1 MKRPS
6 LKVEKWMRETLTWLA
21 REFPDSREDELAMH
35 ILYERIA
42 KDPSESKM
50 LFRCAVEPFWE
61 EVAAEVRKPVD
72 AVGPRKKK
80 KAKRP
85 GTAAAARPRRA
96 PTAG

>member
-61 EVAAEVRKPVD
+61 EVAAEVRKNYKPVD
-72 AVGPRKKK
+72 AEPGPRKKSK
-80 KAKRP
+80 KKKRATS
-85 GTAAAARPRRA
+85 G
-96 PTAG
+96 

>member
-1 MKRPS
+1 
-6 LKVEKWMRETLTWLA
+6 MRETLRWLA
-21 REFPDSREDELAMH
+21 REFPDPREDELAMH
-35 ILYERIA
+35 LLCERIA

-61 EVAAEVRKPVD
+61 EVAAEVRKNYKPVD
-72 AVGPRKKK
+72 AVGPRSKKK

-85 GTAAAARPRRA
+85 RTGAAARPQRA